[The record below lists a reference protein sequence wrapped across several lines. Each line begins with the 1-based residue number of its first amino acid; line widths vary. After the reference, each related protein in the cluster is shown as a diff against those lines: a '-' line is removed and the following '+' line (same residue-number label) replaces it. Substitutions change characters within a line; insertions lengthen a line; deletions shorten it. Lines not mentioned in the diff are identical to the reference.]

1 MTTLEHE
8 LLEKFRQLNEKKQR
22 EVLEFVERIDSEPST
37 IIYSARELM
46 KLPPDER
53 NRIVK
58 QALQNSWDQ
67 DVELLE
73 TFDEADFD
81 DE

>member
-53 NRIVK
+53 NRIAK
-58 QALQNSWDQ
+58 QALQSSWDSHI
-67 DVELLE
+67 EL
-73 TFDEADFD
+73 
-81 DE
+81 